1 MKHGFVKVAAACPE
15 IRVADVEFNTTE
27 ICKKLD
33 EAAGEKAKVVVFP
46 QLGITGY
53 TCGDLFLQRTLLEN
67 AKKAL
72 CRIIDY
78 TDGMDM
84 LVFVG
89 LPMEKNHKLYN
100 VAAAICDGQLL
111 AIIPKTEMNNYGE
124 FSEGRYFTKGNLVA
138 ETLLFEKDGENL
150 EIPFGTHI
158 LLQCENLEDLVIG
171 CEIGSD
177 GDSVISPATYHAMA
191 GATVIVNL
199 SALSS
204 GIGKKEKTDSE
215 LKATTDRLICAYIMA
230 NAGAGESTQDI
241 VMSGYNVVFETG
253 EKLCANAPFSYD
265 NVYSEI
271 DVQKLAME
279 RMRKNTY
286 PYIEN
291 NDYIFV
297 NFVVEEEETY
307 LTRKITKTPFIPE
320 NQSKKEDLYEE
331 VLQIQAR
338 GLAKRLKHVNAGAA
352 VLGISGGLDS
362 TLALL
367 VVAKAFDILGLDR
380 NGIKAV
386 TMPCFGTT
394 GRTYDN
400 ACTMSKVL
408 GCELI
413 EVDIK
418 ESVTSHLKDIAHDI
432 ENRNV
437 TYENAQARERTQV
450 LMDLANDVNGLVIGT
465 GDLSELVLG
474 WATYNGDH
482 MSMYGVNGDIPK
494 TLLRHLVRYYADTCE
509 NEELSKVLFDVL
521 DTPVSPELLPPVDGE
536 IAQKTEDLVG
546 PYELHDFVLYYV
558 LRYGFSPSKI
568 YRLEKYCFGDE
579 YDEETMKKWLQIF
592 YRRFFNQQFK
602 RSCLPDGPKVFDISV
617 SPRGDLKMPSDASS
631 SIWITEA
638 GQL

>member
-1 MKHGFVKVAAACPE
+1 MKHGFVKVAAMSPQVK
-15 IRVADVEFNTTE
+15 VADVEFNTE
-27 ICKKLD
+27 KICEKMD
-33 EAAGEKAKVVVFP
+33 EAAKERAKVVVFP
-46 QLGITGY
+46 ELSITGY
-53 TCGDLFLQRTLLEN
+53 TCGDLFLHRPLLSA

-72 CRIIDY
+72 CQIIDHSE
-78 TDGMDM
+78 GLDM

-100 VAAAICDGQLL
+100 VAAAICDGRLL
-111 AIIPKTEMNNYGE
+111 AIIPKTYRNNFGE
-124 FSEGRYFTKGNLVA
+124 FSEGRYFAKGNQVA
-138 ETLLFEKDGENL
+138 ETICFEKDGEIE

-158 LLQCENLEDLVIG
+158 LLQCDVLEELTLG

-177 GDSVISPATYHAMA
+177 ADYVISPATHHALV

-199 SALSS
+199 SAISAGVS
-204 GIGKKEKTDSE
+204 KRKKLETA
-215 LKATTDRLICAYIMA
+215 LATASDKLLCGYIMA
-230 NAGAGESTQDI
+230 GAGWGESTQDI
-241 VMSGYNVVFETG
+241 VMSGCSMLFEAG
-253 EKLCANAPFSYD
+253 ELLAANDRFSYD

-271 DVQKLAME
+271 DVQKLMTE

-286 PYIEN
+286 EYTEN

-297 NFVVEEEETY
+297 NFSVEEDVTV
-307 LTRKITKTPFIPE
+307 LTRNVKKSPFLLEDKE
-320 NQSKKEDLYEE
+320 NKEEQFEE
-331 VLQIQAR
+331 ILEIQAR
-338 GLAKRLKHVNAGAA
+338 GLAQRMSHVGAKTA

-367 VVAKAFDILGLDR
+367 VTAKAFDLLKIER
-380 NGIKAV
+380 SNIKAV

-400 ACTMSKVL
+400 ACTMTSAL
-408 GCELI
+408 GCELV

-418 ESVTSHLKDIAHDI
+418 EAVSIHLRDIAHDI
-432 ENRNV
+432 ENHNV

-450 LMDLANDVNGLVIGT
+450 LMDIANDVNGLVIGT

-482 MSMYGVNGDIPK
+482 MSMYGVNAGIPK
-494 TLLRHLVRYYADTCE
+494 TLLRHLVRYYADTC
-509 NEELSKVLFDVL
+509 NQEELKNVLTDVL
-521 DTPVSPELLPPVDGE
+521 DTPVSPELLPPVDGK
-536 IAQKTEDLVG
+536 ISQKTEDLVG

-558 LRYGFSPSKI
+558 LRYGFGPSKI

-579 YDEETMKKWLQIF
+579 YDEETMKKWLQTF
-592 YRRFFNQQFK
+592 FRRFFTQQFK

-617 SPRGDLKMPSDASS
+617 SPRGDLRMPSDASS
-631 SIWITEA
+631 SVWIKEA
-638 GQL
+638 QQL

>member
-15 IRVADVEFNTTE
+15 VKVADVEFNTAE

-33 EAAGEKAKVVVFP
+33 EAAKEKAKVVVFP
-46 QLGITGY
+46 QLAVTGY
-53 TCGDLFLQRTLLEN
+53 TCGDLFLQKTLLN
-67 AKKAL
+67 SAKKAL

-78 TDGMDM
+78 TEGMDF

-89 LPMEKNHKLYN
+89 LPIEKNHKLYN

-111 AIIPKTEMNNYGE
+111 AMIPKTEINNYGE
-124 FSEGRYFTKGNLVA
+124 FSEGRYFTGGNQVA
-138 ETLLFEKDGENL
+138 ENYLFEKDGEIE

-158 LLQCENLEDLVIG
+158 LLQCESMEELVVG

-177 GDSVISPATYHAMA
+177 AESVISPATHHAMA

-204 GIGKKEKTDSE
+204 GIGKKEKTDKLLE
-215 LKATTDRLICAYIMA
+215 VTTDRLICAYVMA
-230 NAGAGESTQDI
+230 SAGEGESTQDV
-241 VMSGYNVVFETG
+241 VMSGYNVIFEAG
-253 EKLCANAPFSYD
+253 EKLDANTGFSYET
-265 NVYSEI
+265 VYSEV

-279 RMRKNTY
+279 RIRKSTY
-286 PYIEN
+286 LYTDN

-297 NFVVEEEETY
+297 NFEVEEEETA
-307 LTRKITKTPFIPE
+307 LTRKISKIPFVSE
-320 NQSKKEDLYEE
+320 NQTDKETIYEE
-331 VLQIQAR
+331 ILQIQAR
-338 GLAKRLKHVNAGAA
+338 GLAKRFKHVNAGAA

-367 VVAKAFDILGLDR
+367 VVAKAFDILGLER
-380 NGIKAV
+380 KAIKAV

-400 ACTMSKVL
+400 ACMMSKAL

-418 ESVTSHLKDIAHDI
+418 ESVTCHLKDIGHDI

-450 LMDLANDVNGLVIGT
+450 LMDLANDINGLVIGT

-494 TLLRHLVRYYADTCE
+494 TLLRYLVRYYADTCE
-509 NEELSKVLFDVL
+509 NEELSSVLYDVL
-521 DTPVSPELLPPVDGE
+521 DTPVSPELLPPVEGE

-568 YRLEKYCFGDE
+568 YRLEKYCFEE
-579 YDEETMKKWLQIF
+579 YGEETIKKWLQTF
-592 YRRFFNQQFK
+592 YRRFFSQQFK

-631 SIWITEA
+631 AIWVKEA
-638 GQL
+638 EQL

>member
-1 MKHGFVKVAAACPE
+1 MKHGFVKVAAACPKVK
-15 IRVADVEFNTTE
+15 VADVEFNTAQ
-27 ICKKLD
+27 ICKKID
-33 EAAGEKAKVVVFP
+33 EAAKEKAKILVFP

-53 TCGDLFLQRTLLEN
+53 TCADLFLQKSLLHS

-72 CRIIDY
+72 CQVIDY
-78 TDGMDM
+78 TEGMDM

-111 AIIPKTEMNNYGE
+111 AIIPKTEINNYGE
-124 FSEGRYFTKGNLVA
+124 FSEGRYFAKGNSVA
-138 ETLLFEKDGENL
+138 ETFLFEKDGEVT

-158 LLQCENLEDLVIG
+158 LLQCESMEDMVVG

-177 GDSVISPATYHAMA
+177 AEGVISPATNHAMA

-199 SALSS
+199 SAASS
-204 GIGKKEKTDSE
+204 GIGKKERMDN
-215 LKATTDRLICAYIMA
+215 LFKATTDKLLCAYIIA
-230 NAGAGESTQDI
+230 NAGEGESTQDI
-241 VMSGYNVVFETG
+241 VMSGYNAIFEVG
-253 EKLCANAPFSYD
+253 EKLCGNAGFSYD
-265 NVYSEI
+265 TVYSEI
-271 DVQKLAME
+271 DVQKTAME

-286 PYIEN
+286 PYTSN
-291 NDYIFV
+291 NDYIIV
-297 NFVVEEEETY
+297 NFVVEEDETQ

-320 NQSKKEDLYEE
+320 NQTVKEDIYEE
-331 VLQIQAR
+331 ILQIQAR
-338 GLAKRLKHVNAGAA
+338 GLAKRLLHINAGAA

-367 VVAKAFDILGLDR
+367 VVAKAFDMLGLDR

-394 GRTYDN
+394 GRTYEN
-400 ACTMSKVL
+400 ACTMSRAL

-418 ESVTSHLKDIAHDI
+418 ESVTCHFKDIGHDI
-432 ENRNV
+432 DNHNV

-509 NEELSKVLFDVL
+509 SEELSKVLYDVL

-558 LRYGFSPSKI
+558 LRYGYSPSKI

-579 YDEETMKKWLQIF
+579 YDEETIKKWLQTF

-617 SPRGDLKMPSDASS
+617 SPRGDLRMPSDASS
-631 SIWITEA
+631 VVWLKEA